1 MPAYSP
7 LAAAEPV
14 APFPDEPITRQP
26 PAMRESRPPALVL
39 PDPLALLHRPDSLD
53 SDSSFDRDHDDDD
66 DDDDRTVYGDKHDH
80 GDVTTDDSDKER
92 AYLVDPESGRG
103 DHDSDDGWDP
113 LSTGRKNR
121 LRRRLLLIPAG
132 IVGFLFVSFL
142 SSSVL
147 SAATGSHR
155 YRGEGL
161 KRITTDEL
169 ANGTFWPEGVELEWV
184 AEAGDGVFS
193 QRTDDGSIVLTDLS
207 ANSSRTLVNG
217 SDIKDENGDKLAW
230 SRFKLSADMRYLLL
244 DSEWTKVWRH
254 STLANFYLHPLN
266 SSSSSSSPR
275 TLPLLP
281 PSSPPRTSL
290 ATFSPTSHHLAYVD
304 GHDLF
309 VLPAGEWED
318 GRASDAEAMREMA
331 LQVTEDG
338 GETVFNGAPDW
349 VYEEEIFSSDSA
361 LWWSPASDHLAFLS
375 FDETDVPEYDYP
387 VYNVDSAK
395 AGGEPYPSEV
405 RMRYPKP
412 GYPNPRVSLRVFS
425 LSTYLAST
433 STTTSSSSATSR
445 AARIRD
451 ATHTLVLERPFPESN
466 VIVTQVAWVGRDEL
480 LVKMTD
486 RTVRFERVGLFDLSD
501 EGLRGAAA
509 RGKQGTVVGRVVR
522 ETDWEEVDGGWAEP
536 DQSVVGVES
545 AVLLAAALPPLS
557 SSSSP
562 SSSDGST
569 LAARAPNPPSYPP
582 GYLDVLPN
590 PLGFR
595 HLAYF
600 SPASSSDP
608 VWLTNGTWEIDG
620 GIERVDVRRGLVYF
634 VAANPSVA
642 RQVYAVPLPAT
653 RDALDALR
661 GGASTA
667 GSSEMRR
674 LSGGAG
680 VKGEGEDELA
690 HYAVSVSP
698 GGGVYQLNYEG
709 PGVPWQKL
717 FKADDPG
724 FSLTLANNSAL
735 AARDAQY
742 AHAQVVHSRIS
753 LPGTYDAL
761 GAGTGD
767 VELDAMELR
776 PPLMD
781 LSGKTKYPVLFQVYG
796 GPNSQ
801 TVTTRFQRD
810 WHHYLAVSLGYV
822 VVRVDPRGTGFRGR
836 KFRTTVRKRLGEV
849 EAQDVVAA
857 ATEWAKRSY
866 IDEKRV
872 GIWGWSYGGFLT
884 TKVIEANSSV
894 FQLGMAVAPVTDW
907 RFYDSVYTERYMAL
921 PTDDDNLAGYVNS
934 SVSNMEGFSHADFAL
949 AHGSGD
955 DNVHFQNTANL
966 LDRFTLAHIRRFR
979 FRMFTDSDHS
989 IRTRGAYWELMA
1001 FLEAFLRERF
1011 GEGGRTKSRWKLKVE
1026 NLPFDPALKG
1036 ERERE

>member
-1 MPAYSP
+1 MPTYSP
-7 LAAAEPV
+7 LAASDPV
-14 APFPDEPITRQP
+14 APFAQQPRTRQP
-26 PAMRESRPPALVL
+26 PAEPETRPPALVL

-53 SDSSFDRDHDDDD
+53 SDSSFDRDQDD
-66 DDDDRTVYGDKHDH
+66 DDDDRTVYGDKHDR
-80 GDVTTDDSDKER
+80 DEPTTDDSDKER
-92 AYLVDPESGRG
+92 AYLVDPESGRRRA
-103 DHDSDDGWDP
+103 DDLDSDDGWDP

-132 IVGFLFVSFL
+132 IVGFLFVAFL

-147 SAATGSHR
+147 SAATGTNR
-155 YRGEGL
+155 YRGTGL
-161 KRITTDEL
+161 KHITRDEL

-207 ANSSRTLVNG
+207 ANSTRTLVNG
-217 SDIKDENGDKLAW
+217 SEIQDENGDKLAW
-230 SRFKLSADMRYLLL
+230 SRFKLSADMRFLLL
-244 DSEWTKVWRH
+244 DSDWTKVWRH
-254 STLANFYLHPLN
+254 STLANFYLYPLN
-266 SSSSSSSPR
+266 SSSSSTAPR
-275 TLPLLP
+275 TVPLLP

-304 GHDLF
+304 GNDLF
-309 VLPAGEWED
+309 VLPAGGWED
-318 GRASDAEAMREMA
+318 GRASDAEAMREAA
-331 LQVTEDG
+331 LRVTDDG

-375 FDETDVPEYDYP
+375 FDETDVPEYEYP
-387 VYNVDSAK
+387 VYNVDPVE
-395 AGGEPYPSEV
+395 AGGEPYPSKV
-405 RMRYPKP
+405 AMRYPKP
-412 GYPNPRVSLRVFS
+412 GYPNPRVSVRVFS

-433 STTTSSSSATSR
+433 STSSSSSR
-445 AARIRD
+445 AARIRA

-466 VIVTQVAWVGRDEL
+466 VVVTQVAWVGRDEL

-486 RTVRFERVGLFDLSD
+486 RTARWERVGLFDLSD

-509 RGKQGTVVGRVVR
+509 RGKEGTVVGKVVR

-536 DQSVVGVES
+536 DQNVVGVES

-557 SSSSP
+557 SSSSTED
-562 SSSDGST
+562 SK
-569 LAARAPNPPSYPP
+569 LASRAPIPPSYPP

-600 SPASSSDP
+600 SPASSP
-608 VWLTNGTWEIDG
+608 TPHWLTNGSWEIDG

-642 RQVYAVPLPAT
+642 RHVYAVPLPAT
-653 RDALDALR
+653 QGALDALHS
-661 GGASTA
+661 GETSAASA
-667 GSSEMRR
+667 IEMTR
-674 LSGGAG
+674 LSGEQDG
-680 VKGEGEDELA
+680 KGEDDLA

-742 AHAQVVHSRIS
+742 AHAEVIHSRIA
-753 LPGTYDAL
+753 LPGTHDGL
-761 GAGTGD
+761 GAGTGN

-781 LSGKTKYPVLFQVYG
+781 LSGKTRYPVLFQVYG

-836 KFRTTVRKRLGEV
+836 NFRTTVRKRLGEV

-857 ATEWAKRSY
+857 ASEWARRPY

-907 RFYDSVYTERYMAL
+907 RYYDSVYTERYMAL
-921 PTDDDNLAGYVNS
+921 PTDDDNLIGYANA
-934 SVSNMEGFSHADFAL
+934 SVSRMEGFSHADFAL

-1001 FLEAFLRERF
+1001 WLEAFLLERF

-1026 NLPFDPALKG
+1026 HLPFDPALKG
-1036 ERERE
+1036 ERE